1 MKKIFKSKTTYLIIF
16 LLFSFCFLGPEKVLG
31 FVFGSESN
39 VVQWIRENT
48 IIRLRTETDDV
59 RMGASNTLFVDTSE
73 NKLGVGTD
81 APSSTLSVIGN
92 SFVSGVSTTTAQ
104 YISGDLYLQNTG
116 LETTNGVIYKGTS
129 AFLHNFQHPT
139 GGTVIP
145 VGKNTFIGINAGN
158 FTTGSTATDS
168 TQGSYNTGIGDETL
182 NDVTTGNYNTIVGA
196 KSGEKLTTASLT
208 TIVGS
213 NSGGKITT
221 ARYNTIVGGSSMLQ
235 VTTGAE
241 FNSAVGVSA
250 LGSLTSGDENVAI
263 GGINTLN
270 KLTTGSKNTAIGT
283 GAGYTRTETSNGVF
297 IGYKAGYYETADNAL
312 IIDGL
317 LRADEASGRTDS
329 LIYGV
334 MNSTPANQILSLG
347 GGGKVGIGT
356 TTPAYTLDVLGTIN
370 SSSTT
375 TAKVVG
381 VGLSQ
386 TGTTPQQAIDVS
398 GNINI
403 TQVVQPVDTIT
414 LTGTTGGALDDGA
427 VYKYSIVYVTANGD
441 TSCSGDGGGGTNG
454 KSITLAAGQNA
465 VLIENIPVSVD
476 PRVTGRR
483 IYRSIGGGN
492 VATGGSILINNNT
505 DTSYTDLIAD
515 ESLDANFGTMYR
527 KDNLTV
533 KGLYVNNILM
543 AKLGIWNMGIGS
555 DIFAHLTTGIENFA
569 FGKEALHNVS
579 SGSLN
584 IAVGSNALISVS
596 TGVNNIGVGYAAGSY
611 QTTGRDNVSIGVNS
625 GRLDSTVLGAVSY
638 NVGVGS
644 GALNGYRTGDNYN
657 VGIGFYSGAGFRG
670 SHNIFI
676 GQYTGKLPVAATTT
690 AIGSYNILI
699 GDNTGDNAA
708 AGADNNILIGKQL
721 DLQVANGDNQLS
733 IGNLIFGTGLNGT
746 GTTVSTG
753 NIGVGTTTP
762 TAILHLKSGT
772 ATANTAPL
780 KFTSGTLLGTPEDG
794 AMEYDGT
801 NFYLTI
807 GSTRR
812 TITTSVGGS
821 ANKASCW
828 KADGS
833 LGYCS
838 DAVGA
843 DGSCTCN

>member
-1 MKKIFKSKTTYLIIF
+1 MKIFKSKTFYLIIF
-16 LLFSFCFLGPEKVLG
+16 LLFSVCFLGPEKVLG

-59 RMGASNTLFVDTSE
+59 RMGASNALYVDTSE
-73 NKLGVGTD
+73 NKLGVGTS
-81 APSSTLSVIGN
+81 APSSTLSVMGN
-92 SFVSGVSTTTAQ
+92 SFVSGISTTTTQ
-104 YISGDLYLQNTG
+104 YISGL
-116 LETTNGVIYKGTS
+116 TTNYLPYTSTSGLTANSGLYWDNLNNYLGLGTAAPSASLEIMGDYERIFRLSDDGLAHGMTSVAPTNVLLSIEEEVNDRGGALFRGLSGNYASQPALRFVAISGHSTPTSAPLSFRAGKKSGTS
-129 AFLHNFQHPT
+129 YGALAVTEPAIQFQNYDTNLATFL
-139 GGTVIP
+139 
-145 VGKNTFIGINAGN
+145 GN
-158 FTTGSTATDS
+158 
-168 TQGSYNTGIGDETL
+168 
-182 NDVTTGNYNTIVGA
+182 GN
-196 KSGEKLTTASLT
+196 L
-208 TIVGS
+208 
-213 NSGGKITT
+213 
-221 ARYNTIVGGSSMLQ
+221 
-235 VTTGAE
+235 
-241 FNSAVGVSA
+241 
-250 LGSLTSGDENVAI
+250 
-263 GGINTLN
+263 
-270 KLTTGSKNTAIGT
+270 
-283 GAGYTRTETSNGVF
+283 
-297 IGYKAGYYETADNAL
+297 
-312 IIDGL
+312 
-317 LRADEASGRTDS
+317 
-329 LIYGV
+329 
-334 MNSTPANQILSLG
+334 
-347 GGGKVGIGT
+347 GIGT